1 MATIY
6 TLESSLILGCN
17 LSQEGQNR
25 IRRFEMKTK
34 TAFFGIIASLVLFVG
49 IVISGVYVLDK
60 FTNTRS
66 ETPMS
71 ALNTDQDAQQEEPKQ
86 FSQIQQEIIEEVFEQ
101 LEDQLYDT
109 IVKLDNSKA
118 FVSME
123 DEIMEDFNREID
135 HKKKR
140 ELAKKLGDKY
150 IEDMYAKA
158 LFKIRRKVDGHFDD
172 EYVDE
177 IVQVVMEQLKPYR
190 TEVVRRY
197 VLDNIYSRVSDE
209 ILQEVALDLVS
220 EAREDY
226 AKRLKE
232 EAIKQVDEFVGRKD

>member
-1 MATIY
+1 
-6 TLESSLILGCN
+6 
-17 LSQEGQNR
+17 
-25 IRRFEMKTK
+25 MKTK

-71 ALNTDQDAQQEEPKQ
+71 ALNTEQDASQEEPKQ

-101 LEDQLYDT
+101 VEDSLYDT
-109 IVKLDNSKA
+109 IVKLDNSRA
-118 FVSME
+118 FVNME
-123 DEIMEDFNREID
+123 DEIMNDFSKELST
-135 HKKKR
+135 KKKR

-150 IEDMYAKA
+150 IEDMYTKA
-158 LFKIRRKVDGHFDD
+158 LFKIRRKVDAHFDD
-172 EYVDE
+172 AYVDE
-177 IVQVVMEQLKPYR
+177 IVQAVMEQVKPYR
-190 TEVVRRY
+190 IEVIRRY
-197 VLDNIYSRVSDE
+197 VLDNIYSRISED
-209 ILQEVALDLVS
+209 ILKEVALDLVS

-232 EAIKQVDEFVGRKD
+232 EAIKQVDEFVGRID

>member
-1 MATIY
+1 MAAIH
-6 TLESSLILGCN
+6 TLKSSLVLGCN
-17 LSQEGQNR
+17 LSQEGQER

-71 ALNTDQDAQQEEPKQ
+71 ALNTEQDASQEEPKQ

-101 LEDQLYDT
+101 VEDSLYDT
-109 IVKLDNSKA
+109 IVKLDNSRA
-118 FVSME
+118 FVNME
-123 DEIMEDFNREID
+123 DEIMRDFSKELSV
-135 HKKKR
+135 KKR
-140 ELAKKLGDKY
+140 SELAKKLGDKY
-150 IEDMYAKA
+150 IEDMYTKA
-158 LFKIRRKVDGHFDD
+158 LFKIRRKVDAHFDD

-177 IVQVVMEQLKPYR
+177 IVQAVMEQVKPYR
-190 TEVVRRY
+190 IEVIRRY
-197 VLDNIYSRVSDE
+197 VLDNIYSRISED
-209 ILQEVALDLVS
+209 ILKEVALDLVS

-226 AKRLKE
+226 ARRLKE
-232 EAIKQVDEFVGRKD
+232 EAIKQVDEFVGRRD